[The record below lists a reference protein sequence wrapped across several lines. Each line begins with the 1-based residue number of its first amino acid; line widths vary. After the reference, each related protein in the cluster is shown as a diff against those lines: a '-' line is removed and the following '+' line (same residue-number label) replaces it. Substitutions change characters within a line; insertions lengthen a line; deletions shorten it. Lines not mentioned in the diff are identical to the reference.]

1 MRAPATSKILLGAL
15 VLATQLVPDTAQAD
29 NKKSPLAGQPAIRH
43 RIELRK
49 RRFEITPQMQVSMN
63 QDFRHFIGGGLVLNF
78 HINDWLGIALQVAGG
93 GGVDSALGSSIS
105 DKLIDEKSIPYN
117 PDMASDR
124 PKFQPSREQYNAHL
138 GSINLLSSLYAQV
151 TPMAGKLSIFG
162 ALYLRYDLYV
172 MAGFGLMNITNSWA
186 DYKGVKAAAASSCM
200 SSTSSP
206 DPNTCDP
213 LNGGIKPSFM
223 WGLGLH
229 LFFTDWLALNLE
241 LRDFVASTNMGGLDV
256 DGNRALNKEDGS
268 LSNNL
273 FAGVGLT
280 IMLPARAKVSE

>member
-15 VLATQLVPDTAQAD
+15 VLATQLVPETAQAE

-78 HINDWLGIALQVAGG
+78 HINDWLGIALSAAGG

-105 DKLIDEKSIPYN
+105 DKLIDEKSIPYD
-117 PDMASDR
+117 PTTASDR

-138 GSINLLSSLYAQV
+138 GTINLLASLYAQV

-172 MAGFGLMNITNSWA
+172 MAGFGLMNISNSWT
-186 DYKGVKAAAASSCM
+186 DYRGVKEPSASRCQ
-200 SSTSSP
+200 SSTSEP

-213 LNGGIKPSFM
+213 LNAGIKPSFM
-223 WGLGLH
+223 WGVGLH

-256 DGNRALNKEDGS
+256 NGDRALDSKDGT